1 MTDRGGERGPWEAW
15 RAWLRVQAITGL
27 FWSLAGHPTRA
38 FPEMRGTQ
46 IGSHKALREWGALG
60 GADPSSFLVPPS
72 LKADSR
78 GALPPPR
85 EREMGCAAGRPWR
98 GLGSSGSLLR
108 PFHYPASSLP
118 GPVSI
123 PPHLEGASQGLWPL
137 VCSPRGVQLRT
148 GSLAAHRCGPPS
160 PGAMLALGPALG
172 LPIPGNLP
180 SLLPPLFPI
189 PFLPGTSARPSVGS
203 LLWPWPQCPLQA
215 SSQTQGRQGYKLLQ
229 ISPEIG
235 CLGQP

>member
-1 MTDRGGERGPWEAW
+1 MTERGGERGPWEAW

-38 FPEMRGTQ
+38 VPEMRGTQ
-46 IGSHKALREWGALG
+46 IGAHKALREWGALG
-60 GADPSSFLVPPS
+60 GADPSSFLVPPT

-123 PPHLEGASQGLWPL
+123 LPHPEGASQGLRPL
-137 VCSPRGVQLRT
+137 VCSPKG
-148 GSLAAHRCGPPS
+148 C
-160 PGAMLALGPALG
+160 
-172 LPIPGNLP
+172 
-180 SLLPPLFPI
+180 
-189 PFLPGTSARPSVGS
+189 TS
-203 LLWPWPQCPLQA
+203 
-215 SSQTQGRQGYKLLQ
+215 
-229 ISPEIG
+229 ED
-235 CLGQP
+235 